1 MVIFIGESQA
11 DIAAVRRTDSAGTL
25 DMQEKQF
32 NRIIGISQHRRT
44 AVYRAGIDLR
54 TGVIRHEAAT

>member
-1 MVIFIGESQA
+1 MVVFIGEPQA

-32 NRIIGISQHRRT
+32 NRIIGLSQHRRT

-54 TGVIRHEAAT
+54 TGVIRHETAT